1 MGRYYSGSIR
11 GKFWFG
17 LQSSSAAD
25 RFGVFGSYLDDNSLE
40 YHFKENHLGKV
51 NDEIKMIETH
61 LGEKKKTLDV
71 FFENNM
77 LYNSDDILKLGVTN
91 DEFKEYVNTIL
102 KQQHPDDFDAD
113 KAKEIADGLLSK
125 KKGNDYG
132 PLIGMLNK
140 S

>member
-25 RFGVFGSYLDDNSLE
+25 RFGVLGSYLDDNSLE
-40 YHFKENHLGKV
+40 YNFKEKHLGKL
-51 NDEIKMIETH
+51 NEEIKMIETH

-77 LYNSDDILKLGVTN
+77 FYNSDDILKLGVTN
-91 DEFKEYVNTIL
+91 DEFKDY
-102 KQQHPDDFDAD
+102 AD
-113 KAKEIADGLLSK
+113 LLLGYKIRDCIIQNGFCSFEAE
-125 KKGNDYG
+125 
-132 PLIGMLNK
+132 L
-140 S
+140 